1 MTPEALA
8 NLHAACFETP
18 RPWSAAEFASLIG
31 GPGSLL
37 VAEADGLVLGRA
49 LAGEAEILT
58 LAVRPEARRK
68 GTGTRLV
75 LAFIAAARN
84 AGAGT
89 VFLEV
94 SADNAAA
101 RGLYHAAGFVEAG
114 RRRAYYRTPQG
125 DAVDALILRYGV
137 TQGQPEI

>member
-1 MTPEALA
+1 MRPEALA
-8 NLHAACFETP
+8 RLHAACFETP
-18 RPWSAAEFASLIG
+18 RPWSAAEFASLMD
-31 GPGSLL
+31 GPGAILI
-37 VAEADGLVLGRA
+37 AEADGFVLGRA

-58 LAVRPEARRK
+58 IAVRPTARRK
-68 GTGTRLV
+68 GIGARLV
-75 LAFIAAARN
+75 ADFIAAARD

-94 SADNAAA
+94 AADNTAA
-101 RGLYHAAGFVEAG
+101 RGLYHATGFVEAG

-125 DAVDALILRYGV
+125 DAVDALVLRYGL

>member
-8 NLHAACFETP
+8 RLHAACFETP

-37 VAEADGLVLGRA
+37 VAEADGFVLGRA

-68 GTGTRLV
+68 GAGTRLISG
-75 LAFIAAARN
+75 FIAAARN

-94 SADNAAA
+94 AADNTAA
-101 RGLYHAAGFVEAG
+101 RGLYHSTGFVEAG

-125 DAVDALILRYGV
+125 DDVDALVLRYGL

>member
-8 NLHAACFETP
+8 DLHAACFETP
-18 RPWSAAEFASLIG
+18 RPWNAAEFASLID
-31 GPGSLL
+31 GPGAILI
-37 VAEADGLVLGRA
+37 AEGEGFVLGRS

-58 LAVRPEARRK
+58 IAVRPGVRRM
-68 GTGTRLV
+68 GIGTRL
-75 LAFIAAARN
+75 LSGFIAAARD

-94 SADNAAA
+94 AADNAAA
-101 RGLYHAAGFVEAG
+101 QGLYRAAGFVEAG

-125 DAVDALILRYGV
+125 EAIDALVLRNGL
-137 TQGQPEI
+137 TQGKPEI